1 MKVFQACMRLP
12 ERQIFRQWGRG
23 RRVNTLTKPLR
34 SHPIAR
40 MDDVCVSVSQL
51 LCVLTAYLSH
61 CSKIVTA
68 VRPYF
73 LAPPIIGANI
83 YRVFFTKHIYY
94 REFERLLKV
103 APCGLIT
110 EPPQT
115 SARGWRCSM
124 HTSVYPGQHIDY

>member
-34 SHPIAR
+34 SQPIAR

-51 LCVLTAYLSH
+51 LCVLTPYLSH
-61 CSKIVTA
+61 CSEIVTA
-68 VRPYF
+68 VKPYF

-83 YRVFFTKHIYY
+83 YIVFFTKHIYY
-94 REFERLLKV
+94 REFECLLKV

-110 EPPQT
+110 EPQQ
-115 SARGWRCSM
+115 SARGWRCSI